1 MNGNYFIGRYSHDE
15 TIDDKI
21 KKIARL
27 IKDSNSIIA
36 LTGAGMSTESG
47 IPDFRSPGTGI
58 WEKIDPAKFASID
71 SFIKG
76 FSLDEL
82 IDIISD
88 MDITSIFTAEPNK
101 GHKALAELESM
112 GKLIGIITQNVDML
126 HQKAGCTNVIEIH
139 GSMNTASCLH
149 CNKKIDFNEFLAKV
163 IEQQKIPPKC
173 DCGGIIKPDVVF
185 FGEMLPEKSLS
196 KSIEYASKCD
206 LLLAIG
212 SSLVVYPV
220 ANLPR
225 LAKKHGAK
233 LVIINKEKTPYDKVA
248 DVVIHDKIGN
258 ILPKVVEEV
267 KRLMR

>member
-1 MNGNYFIGRYSHDE
+1 MN
-15 TIDDKI
+15 DKI

-27 IKDSNSIIA
+27 ITDSRSIFA

-58 WEKIDPAKFASID
+58 WEKIDPTKFASID

-82 IDIISD
+82 TDLVSE
-88 MDITSIFTAEPNK
+88 MDITSMFTAEPNK
-101 GHKALAELESM
+101 GHKALAELEAM
-112 GKLIGIITQNVDML
+112 GKLSGIITQNVDML
-126 HQKAGCTNVIEIH
+126 HQKAGCKNVIEIH
-139 GSMNTASCLH
+139 GSMNTASCLI
-149 CNKKIDFNEFLAKV
+149 CSKKIDFDEFLAEI

-185 FGEMLPEKSLS
+185 FGEMLPKKALS
-196 KSIEYASKCD
+196 QSIEYASRCD

-220 ANLPR
+220 ADLPR
-225 LAKKHGAK
+225 LAKRHGAK
-233 LVIINKEKTPYDKVA
+233 LVIINIERTPYDNVA

-258 ILPKVVEEV
+258 VLPKVVEEV
-267 KRLMR
+267 RRLMRQIDK

>member
-1 MNGNYFIGRYSHDE
+1 MN
-15 TIDDKI
+15 DKI

-27 IKDSNSIIA
+27 ITDSRSILA

-58 WEKIDPAKFASID
+58 WEKIDPTKFASID

-82 IDIISD
+82 TELVSE
-88 MDITSIFTAEPNK
+88 MDITSMFTAEPNK
-101 GHKALAELESM
+101 GHKALAELEAM
-112 GKLIGIITQNVDML
+112 GKLSGIITQNVDML
-126 HQKAGCTNVIEIH
+126 HQKAGCKNVIEIH
-139 GSMNTASCLH
+139 GSMNTASCLI
-149 CNKKIDFNEFLAKV
+149 CNKKINFDEFLAEI

-185 FGEMLPEKSLS
+185 FGEMLPKKALS
-196 KSIEYASKCD
+196 QSIEYASRCD

-220 ANLPR
+220 ADLPQ
-225 LAKKHGAK
+225 LAKRHGTK
-233 LVIINKEKTPYDKVA
+233 LVIINIERTPYDNVA

-258 ILPKVVEEV
+258 VLPKVVEEV
-267 KRLMR
+267 RRLMRQIDK